1 MAQSRC
7 SCGGTQFEMKE
18 LNVNAPS
25 PLGGPTLNK
34 YMAIQCAACGI
45 VVGTHEGWYLSRALA
60 QLAEKLGVELE

>member
-1 MAQSRC
+1 
-7 SCGGTQFEMKE
+7 MKE